1 MIASVTPSIASV
13 GGGGIVTVIG
23 SGMSADGLTC
33 RFGEAQ
39 VREQGVR
46 WQTSTSVACVVPPYP
61 AAAGGMVMVELSN
74 NGGSDFTAAGAGFM
88 YQASVSVVSVRP
100 SRALAGAEGQ
110 TVTVIG
116 QNFGAGDTM
125 CLFGKSAVAPAR
137 IVSSTSYF
145 AAPVVDY
152 VWPVKGR
159 VSGGVSMNMY
169 GKGFAADGMSCRFGG
184 EVVSTATFVSSTAAA
199 CTAPAWMSTGVVTV
213 EVSLNDGADFSD
225 VGAECQFGAD
235 LWRLGTVVSG
245 TVVPVEPDSR
255 QPRTRVGG
263 SRRG

>member
-1 MIASVTPSIASV
+1 M
-13 GGGGIVTVIG
+13 TVIG

-46 WQTSTSVACVVPPYP
+46 WQTSTSAACVVPPYP

-110 TVTVIG
+110 IVTVIG

-137 IVSSTSYF
+137 IVSSTSLVCL
-145 AAPVVDY
+145 APVHNTITDTDT
-152 VWPVKGR
+152 GR
-159 VSGGVSMNMY
+159 PTVPTLGRTLAIRSCARCSKTRAPSQHQ
-169 GKGFAADGMSCRFGG
+169 GKRQISSAWR
-184 EVVSTATFVSSTAAA
+184 ST
-199 CTAPAWMSTGVVTV
+199 
-213 EVSLNDGADFSD
+213 
-225 VGAECQFGAD
+225 
-235 LWRLGTVVSG
+235 
-245 TVVPVEPDSR
+245 
-255 QPRTRVGG
+255 RT
-263 SRRG
+263 